1 MTEICDMQSRMTAP
15 VTLLLLMILQ
25 MSLGSAS
32 EGVVEAIESARK
44 LYETGDLEG
53 SLNALDGAADLIK
66 DQRRPHTRDLFP
78 EPLEGWSADA
88 PQVRSDPATVAI
100 AGTNVSR
107 RYFREDGSQVKL
119 ALLVDPPTFSFLS
132 MAVLG
137 PGASAEND
145 GLTPYSLGQW
155 NGRLEH
161 TAPGSYAITLVV
173 GDRLIVQARGFG
185 ISDPQILTQYLEA
198 LNVNTVLERFDR
210 D

>member
-1 MTEICDMQSRMTAP
+1 MQTRMTGS
-15 VTLLLLMILQ
+15 VTLLLLVTLQ
-25 MSLGSAS
+25 MPPGLAS
-32 EGVVEAIESARK
+32 EGVVEEIDSARK
-44 LYETGDLEG
+44 LYESGDLDG

-66 DQRRPHTRDLFP
+66 DQRRSHIHGLFP
-78 EPLEGWSADA
+78 EPLEGWNADA
-88 PQVRSDPATVAI
+88 PQIRSDPATVAI

-119 ALLVDPPTFSFLS
+119 ALLIDPPTFIFLS

-137 PGASAEND
+137 PVASGKHN

-155 NGRLEH
+155 NGSLEN

-173 GDRLIVQARGFG
+173 ADRLIVQARGFG
-185 ISDPQILTQYLEA
+185 IPDAQILTRYLEA
-198 LNVNTVLERFDR
+198 LDVNTVLERFDR

>member
-1 MTEICDMQSRMTAP
+1 MQMRWIVSA
-15 VTLLLLMILQ
+15 TLLLLM
-25 MSLGSAS
+25 SLELSAGQPP
-32 EGVVEAIESARK
+32 EGALEEMEFARK
-44 LYETGDLEG
+44 HLESGDLEG
-53 SLNALDGAADLIK
+53 ALNAINRAADLIE
-66 DQRRPHTRDLFP
+66 DQMGSRIRGLFP
-78 EPLEGWSADA
+78 DALEGWSADP
-88 PQVRSDPATVAI
+88 PQLRSDPATIAI

-119 ALLVDPPTFSFLS
+119 ALLIDPPTFSFLS

-137 PGASAEND
+137 PVASGEQK

-155 NGRLEH
+155 KGSLEH

-185 ISDPQILTQYLEA
+185 IPDPQILTRYLEA
-198 LNVNTVLERFDR
+198 LDVDTLLDRFDR

>member
-1 MTEICDMQSRMTAP
+1 
-15 VTLLLLMILQ
+15 
-25 MSLGSAS
+25 
-32 EGVVEAIESARK
+32 
-44 LYETGDLEG
+44 
-53 SLNALDGAADLIK
+53 
-66 DQRRPHTRDLFP
+66 
-78 EPLEGWSADA
+78 
-88 PQVRSDPATVAI
+88 
-100 AGTNVSR
+100 
-107 RYFREDGSQVKL
+107 
-119 ALLVDPPTFSFLS
+119 